1 MLTVLSCCHGNCQLQ
16 SVYALNFCLEV
27 LFNVLKFHEIPADEL
42 LPGSMQ

>member
-27 LFNVLKFHEIPADEL
+27 LFNVLKFHEIPANER